1 MLSPILTS
9 KLPDP
14 LKYLIFHNWRV
25 KEYLSYMQ
33 TPLRLDLDECP
44 SLIMTSVSDD
54 LKHEQINNHF
64 DNPANEIK
72 L

>member
-1 MLSPILTS
+1 
-9 KLPDP
+9 
-14 LKYLIFHNWRV
+14 
-25 KEYLSYMQ
+25 MQ